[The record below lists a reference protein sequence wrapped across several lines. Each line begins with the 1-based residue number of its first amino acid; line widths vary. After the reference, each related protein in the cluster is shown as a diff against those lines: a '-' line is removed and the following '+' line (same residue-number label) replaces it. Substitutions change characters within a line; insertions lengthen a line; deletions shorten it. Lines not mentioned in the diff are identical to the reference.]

1 MGTVHLSHPSLHLS
15 GVMRLLLTVVTLSAP
30 ILARNLFSDD
40 DYFTELTSG
49 DRQTRELSLDFP
61 QLDEGFET
69 PALNRRERDGGSHGG
84 HRAGRGGFGQQRP
97 GRNQGRG
104 QNFQEPDFVD
114 EDRQGRQSGDV
125 GVALGVLNNPPREDG
140 SSRQE
145 VGTPASS
152 AMLVSGSYSF
162 FTPEGELV
170 EMQYTADENGYHASG
185 SHMPTTPPP

>member
-1 MGTVHLSHPSLHLS
+1 MCTVHLSHPSLHLS
-15 GVMRLLLTVVTLSAP
+15 GIMRLLLTVVTLSAP

-49 DRQTRELSLDFP
+49 DRQARELSLDFP

-97 GRNQGRG
+97 GRNQRQQRGQGGRRQGRG

-140 SSRQE
+140 
-145 VGTPASS
+145 A
-152 AMLVSGSYSF
+152 YNF
-162 FTPEGELV
+162 K
-170 EMQYTADENGYHASG
+170 
-185 SHMPTTPPP
+185 